1 MHLYNYYIIEVMNRK
16 PEIDIQFNGGI
27 GSVITFTNG
36 DNFTLKAV
44 GQLTTSIEPSEVDIV
59 WYFNGNFF
67 GSSSR
72 VRNRNSISRDLRRT
86 DATYLHDGIYEAVL
100 VWNMNQECSFYYRQF
115 SYYSRQ
121 LSYYGWYYYRAILAL
136 ARTSVEVK
144 YYGK

>member
-1 MHLYNYYIIEVMNRK
+1 MCIYIIEVMNRK

-44 GQLTTSIEPSEVDIV
+44 GQLVTSIEPSEVNIV
-59 WYFNGNFF
+59 WYFNGRSV

-86 DATYLHDGIYEAVL
+86 SSTYLHNGIYEALL
-100 VWNMNQECSFYYRQF
+100 VWNMNQECS
-115 SYYSRQ
+115 
-121 LSYYGWYYYRAILAL
+121 SYYGQTSYYGGLYSRVIL

-144 YYGK
+144 YYGKW